1 MTTEEQNIIDA
12 IKSGEI
18 VEAVEPI
25 YNDLKKETQDFIC
38 KNLLEEDQSS
48 MNIKCSLCDY
58 KTDSH
63 INLLRHHHAYHS

>member
-25 YNDLKKETQDFIC
+25 YRDLKKETQDFIC
-38 KNLLEEDQSS
+38 KNLLEE
-48 MNIKCSLCDY
+48 
-58 KTDSH
+58 
-63 INLLRHHHAYHS
+63 